1 MSESRASSDERRQRE
16 FGEVIKGV
24 ETYDDAQA
32 PAGQV
37 ELSNLYDHAWRL
49 NDGSYVLSN
58 DPGFEPFRDLGL
70 EGKRL
75 DQSR

>member
-1 MSESRASSDERRQRE
+1 MIR
-16 FGEVIKGV
+16 GN
-24 ETYDDAQA
+24 ETYNDANA
-32 PAGQV
+32 AGGQV

-58 DPGFEPFRDLGL
+58 DASFEPWRDLGL

-75 DQSR
+75 ERTQ